1 MPVFINCKTLDNE
14 GNRVLLDGRNNI
26 TITTNIKKKTSVIKS
41 FIRSFNVDYI
51 TEDDALAG
59 HLDMYG
65 VIHSVK

>member
-59 HLDMYG
+59 HLDMSG